1 MWKHD
6 IEVQPKTWK
15 KESQT
20 NKHTNTQ
27 EYLIIC
33 VPVLK
38 AVNWI
43 YEMNKTSNYLTSW
56 GTGFA
61 FW

>member
-6 IEVQPKTWK
+6 IEVQPKTCK

-20 NKHTNTQ
+20 NKQTNTQ

-33 VPVLK
+33 VLVLK
-38 AVNWI
+38 
-43 YEMNKTSNYLTSW
+43 SS
-56 GTGFA
+56 
-61 FW
+61 